1 MSNQLFWHAGPTED
15 RSWLARATTFSPVTR
30 KAATS
35 ARAFERSLF
44 CRPAAALGPVSAR
57 LFADTPRLAAALTF
71 SLQPHSL
78 QVTRLPQILTSPIR
92 GMRPFKDM
100 AKFPRL
106 ARKGRIS
113 MLQA

>member
-1 MSNQLFWHAGPTED
+1 VSNQLFWHAGPTED
-15 RSWLARATTFSPVTR
+15 RPWPARATIFSPVTR

-44 CRPAAALGPVSAR
+44 CRS
-57 LFADTPRLAAALTF
+57 AAALTF

-78 QVTRLPQILTSPIR
+78 QVTRLPQILTSPTR
-92 GMRPFKDM
+92 GMRPSKDM